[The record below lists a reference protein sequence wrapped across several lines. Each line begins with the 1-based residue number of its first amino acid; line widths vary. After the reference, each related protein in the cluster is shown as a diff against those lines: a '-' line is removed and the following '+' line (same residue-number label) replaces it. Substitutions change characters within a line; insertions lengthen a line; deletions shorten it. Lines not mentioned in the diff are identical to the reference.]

1 MTGSGSSTG
10 SAEFPVAAHP
20 VAQRT
25 HGDVV
30 SGVAD
35 LHAAERGVEGVGVT
49 NCKLNTKKTVGTL
62 GTMKS
67 SDNFQARLQL
77 GAEHSCNLRQKAD
90 NYYRTE
96 CKIHK

>member
-30 SGVAD
+30 PGVAD
-35 LHAAERGVEGVGVT
+35 LHAAERWGRRGYKMLKKKKVVG
-49 NCKLNTKKTVGTL
+49 TVGTI
-62 GTMKS
+62 KS
-67 SDNFQARLQL
+67 SDHFNARLQL
-77 GAEHSCNLRQKAD
+77 GAEN
-90 NYYRTE
+90 
-96 CKIHK
+96 